1 LVTAADAGS
10 WVLDLGSLRTYDL
23 SAAFAVTADTVVT
36 IQADGGASGKASL
49 RTTVAE
55 ARAGR
60 PVLTDLFE
68 APIKIG
74 WNLVALRATPLQTM
88 TAEDL
93 CLSLNGTQAG
103 TAIEVARWELGAWES
118 HLCGLPPNSFPMETG
133 RGYFIRAGRAAT
145 WSYRG
150 ERVLTTAP
158 QPLTVG
164 WNLVSAAT
172 GTTSGPTAA
181 DTCTAL
187 NTAYG
192 AGAAVEFA
200 RWQSGAW
207 EGHRCGIPPNNFT
220 LDDGAGYF
228 VRIAQPVLWRTS
240 SVPNCGTVDAAKLI
254 AVSGSAVN
262 LNLPNWPR
270 SDLLTPLSVS
280 GQSQVAMLAA
290 VGSSTVQ
297 ARATTFIARVPN
309 VTVNALDGLAC
320 SLTILNSVTKPIDF
334 VPQVTVDSAF
344 KDNPLWA
351 DLENGLQMEILIDG
365 VSRYLGPIDT
375 SRSWTP
381 PYLERIA
388 ATSAMQYEVIMYLPR
403 GSSVRYWSDVA
414 VQSLT
419 VTLEYVFTRY

>member
-1 LVTAADAGS
+1 MTTADAGN
-10 WVLDLGSLRTYDL
+10 WVLDLGSLRSYDL
-23 SAAFAVTADTVVT
+23 SSTFAVTADTVLT

-55 ARAGR
+55 ARAGQ

-68 APIKIG
+68 SSIKVG
-74 WNLVALRATPLQTM
+74 WNLVALRAAPLQATS
-88 TAEDL
+88 AEDL
-93 CLSLNGTQAG
+93 CLSLNGAQAG

-118 HLCGLPPNSFPMETG
+118 HLCGLPPNSFPLETG
-133 RGYFIRAGRAAT
+133 RGYFIRASRATT

-150 ERVLTTAP
+150 EQVLTTAP

-164 WNLVSAAT
+164 WNLVSVPT
-172 GTTSGPTAA
+172 GTTSGPTVA
-181 DTCTAL
+181 DTCTTL
-187 NTAYG
+187 NTTYG

-220 LDDGAGYF
+220 LDDGFGYF

-240 SVPNCGTVDAAKLI
+240 SVPNCGTVDAARLI
-254 AVSGSAVN
+254 AAQGSVT

-280 GQSQVAMLAA
+280 APSQVAMLASA
-290 VGSSTVQ
+290 ASGTVQ

-320 SLTILNSVTKPIDF
+320 SLTILNSGTKPIDLI
-334 VPQVTVDSAF
+334 PQVTTDYAYW
-344 KDNPLWA
+344 DNPLWT
-351 DLENGLQMEILIDG
+351 DLVNGLQMEILIDG

-388 ATSAMQYEVIMYLPR
+388 ATSVMQYQVIIYLPR
-403 GSSVRYWSDVA
+403 GSSVRYWSDGA
-414 VQSLT
+414 VESLT
-419 VTLEYVFTRY
+419 VTLDYIFTRY